1 MASNTVRSQ
10 PGDRSPGSTATTKAL
25 IAGSIAI
32 LAANIALTA
41 PTVITGKIQLSLNAT
56 AGDLSWYSALYG
68 TAAALSSIFFA
79 SLGDRWGR
87 KKVLLSGF
95 ALLLIGSIVSGT
107 APNPHVLWVGQAI
120 AGLGGGALYTLSLT
134 IIVSATTTAQS
145 RARGIAVWA
154 VLLGV
159 GTSLGTLISG
169 GIVQNGSWRLSY
181 VALDAIA
188 VVGGLIVAAVAPES
202 KAAVGRSFD
211 AVGQVLIALTIIAV
225 CYASIEG
232 SSGQWTAGKV
242 IGGYVI
248 GAVLLA
254 AFIAHQATSKRE
266 EPLMRLS
273 LFRSSAFSSG
283 AVMAVLGFASFLGLI
298 YLVSLWLAVA
308 DRLSPWQV
316 AYWMTPNS
324 LIVIV
329 LYPVIRRLLP
339 RVSSRWLLG
348 IGTLPMAGAE
358 FWLASGP
365 VKLSFGDLIGPMILT
380 GIGFAFLVNSI
391 TAAMVNSAPQRDSS
405 VAAGLADLLS
415 LLGRDLGIAVF
426 GSIAFS
432 AALTYFTAQIPG
444 LHLAPQAAGMV
455 SGVAAGGGVMAV
467 ASAPLPVPGT
477 VPAAAAAAL
486 VHGFHEGLV
495 VSAIVLIVAAVACL
509 LFLRDNPTRLV
520 GEGEPAELATVAT
533 AGPAA

>member
-1 MASNTVRSQ
+1 MERRST
-10 PGDRSPGSTATTKAL
+10 GSGGTANAL

-41 PTVITGKIQLSLNAT
+41 PTVITGKIQLSLHAT
-56 AGDLSWYSALYG
+56 GADLSWYSALYG

-87 KKVLLSGF
+87 KRVLLSGF

-107 APNPHVLWVGQAI
+107 APSPHLLWVGQTI
-120 AGLGGGALYTLSLT
+120 AGFGGGALYTLSLT
-134 IIVSATTTAQS
+134 IIVSATTTTAES

-169 GIVQNGSWRLSY
+169 GIVQDGSWRLSY
-181 VALDAIA
+181 VALGAIA
-188 VVGGLIVAAVAPES
+188 LIGGLIVVAVAPES
-202 KAAVGRSFD
+202 KASVRRSFD
-211 AVGQVLIALTIIAV
+211 AVGQILIALTLLAV

-232 SSGQWTAGKV
+232 SSAEWTDGKV

-254 AFIAHQATSKRE
+254 AFIAQQATSKRE

-316 AYWMTPNS
+316 AYWMMPNS
-324 LIVIV
+324 IIVIL

-339 RVSSRWLLG
+339 TVSSRWLLG
-348 IGTLPMAGAE
+348 IGTLPLAAAE
-358 FWLASGP
+358 LWLAYLP
-365 VKLSFGDLIGPMILT
+365 VKLSFGDLIGPIILV

-391 TAAMVNSAPQRDSS
+391 TAAMVNSVPYSDSS
-405 VAAGLADLLS
+405 MAAGIADLLS

-432 AALTYFTAQIPG
+432 AALSNFTAQIPA

-455 SGVAAGGGVMAV
+455 NGVAAGGGVMAV
-467 ASAPLPVPGT
+467 ASAPLPVPNT
-477 VPAAAAAAL
+477 VPTAASAAL
-486 VHGFHEGLV
+486 VHGFHVGLV

-509 LFLRDNPTRLV
+509 LFLRDNPSRLIV
-520 GEGEPAELATVAT
+520 EGEDADLAAVGS
-533 AGPAA
+533 AGPTAAIDNG